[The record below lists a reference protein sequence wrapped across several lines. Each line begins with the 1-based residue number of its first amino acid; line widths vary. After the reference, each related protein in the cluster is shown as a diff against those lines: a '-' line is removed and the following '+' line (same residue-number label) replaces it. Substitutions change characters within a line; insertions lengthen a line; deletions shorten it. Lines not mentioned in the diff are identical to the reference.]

1 MESSHLGEN
10 TLFRFDNVTVRFGDF
25 VALDSISFEVVRGEY
40 TGLIGPNGAG
50 KTTLLQVILRKIKP
64 TQGNFLLQDGVR
76 IGYVPQKYIP
86 SSIFP
91 VSVREVIAMGFGRF
105 WIFSKKDE
113 QESIDRALEYV
124 GLPSSIQ
131 HQSFHTLSG
140 GQKQRI
146 IIARTLVH
154 KPNLLLFDEP
164 TSAIDHST
172 KIRIYEL
179 LARLNREHGI
189 TILFVSHEVEHV
201 VKSCKKVLCLDRHLH
216 AGCRPMQFTGRSH
229 HENNEAEKF
238 IQESIVPVQHTR
250 KKQ

>member
-1 MESSHLGEN
+1 MKNTMLPQD
-10 TLFRFDNVTVRFGDF
+10 TLFHFDKVTVRFGDF
-25 VALDSISFEVVRGEY
+25 VALDKISFEVKRGEY

-50 KTTLLQVILRKIKP
+50 KTTLLQVILRKLKP
-64 TQGNFLLQDGVR
+64 TEGKFFLQEGVR

-91 VSVREVIAMGFGRF
+91 VSVKEVVAMGFGRS
-105 WIFSKKDE
+105 WIFSKKEE
-113 QESIDRALEYV
+113 QKEINQALENV
-124 GLPSSIQ
+124 GLPKEMQ
-131 HQSFHTLSG
+131 NRSFHTLSG

-164 TSAIDHST
+164 TSAIDHAT

-179 LARLNREHGI
+179 LSRLNQQFGI

-201 VKSCKKVLCLDRHLH
+201 VKSCKKVLCIDRHLH
-216 AGCRPMQFTGRSH
+216 KGCRPAQFIDRLH
-229 HENNEAEKF
+229 HKANEAESF
-238 IQESIVPVQHTR
+238 IEESVVPIEHTR